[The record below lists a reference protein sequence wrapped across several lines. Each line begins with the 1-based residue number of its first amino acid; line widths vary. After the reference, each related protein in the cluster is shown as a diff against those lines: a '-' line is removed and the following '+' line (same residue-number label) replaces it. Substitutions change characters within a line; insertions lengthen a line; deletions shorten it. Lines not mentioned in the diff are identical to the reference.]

1 MVFDYTISGSGENI
15 GQLIDSLSETEKEH
29 VAVYARE
36 LKEMSAECKR
46 KQHLDWIM
54 EAIVPSLKYL
64 AQINHAVLETEQEE
78 DTVYAKI
85 RHEKGFEIM
94 GSEYL
99 KHLRLALSTADFVEI
114 RKTDTWVQICMAYSK
129 LEIQNS

>member
-1 MVFDYTISGSGENI
+1 MIFDYTNFGGGENI
-15 GQLIDSLSETEKEH
+15 EQLMDSLSETEKEH

-36 LKEMSAECKR
+36 LKEMSTEREK
-46 KQHLDWIM
+46 KQHLEWIM

-64 AQINHAVLETEQEE
+64 AKINHAVLETEQEE

-94 GSEYL
+94 GPEYL
-99 KHLRLALSTADFVEI
+99 KHLRLALSTADFVEV
-114 RKTDTWVQICMAYSK
+114 RKTDAWVQVCMAYT
-129 LEIQNS
+129 I